1 MLLLQLI
8 WILSALYLIVYDL
21 VFHFRIIGVNP
32 GQPDHR
38 EPVSVV
44 ICAKNE
50 EDNLKKNLPL
60 ILNQEHEHFEVIVV
74 DDAST
79 DGTAQVLRETAEN
92 HPRLKVISI
101 THDDPR
107 AELPGKKA
115 ALGLGIAGA
124 SFDIILL
131 TDADCQ
137 PLSDHWISGM
147 SAHFDHSNLVLGY
160 SPFQRRMNLAGYLSA
175 WDNFETAMQYFGF
188 ALAGYPYMG
197 VGRNLAYRKSLY
209 RKNRPLGHEAG
220 LASGDDDLQVGAM
233 ADPAKTSIEV
243 RREYR
248 TSSPPMSS
256 FVSWWKQKRR
266 HLSTAVFY
274 ERPVKQLLG
283 AYGAAKLAFYL
294 LVPLFLFIENSQY
307 ILPLLILRMLLH
319 YLSMIFNATKLQ
331 QWRIIWLYPLW
342 EFISTIFQTIIHLQ
356 NTLRPKT
363 KAWN

>member
-1 MLLLQLI
+1 MILFQII
-8 WILSALYLIVYDL
+8 WVLAALYLIVYDL
-21 VFHFRIIGVNP
+21 VFHFRILANNSEKP
-32 GQPDHR
+32 YHQ

-50 EDNLKKNLPL
+50 EDNLRANLPL
-60 ILNQEHEHFEVIVV
+60 ILNQQHEHFEVIVV

-79 DGTAQVLRETAEN
+79 DYTSKVLREAAEN
-92 HPRLKVISI
+92 HSKLKVITI
-101 THDDPR
+101 AQDDPR

-115 ALGLGIAGA
+115 ALGLGIAAA

-147 SAHFDHSNLVLGY
+147 SAHFDDSNLVLGY
-160 SPFQRRMNLAGYLSA
+160 SPFQRRINLAGFLSA

-188 ALAGYPYMG
+188 ALAGFPYMG

-233 ADPAKTSIEV
+233 ADPGKTSIEV

-248 TSSPPMSS
+248 TSSLPMES
-256 FVSWWKQKRR
+256 FKSWWKQKRR

-274 ERPVKQLLG
+274 ETPVKQLLG
-283 AYGAAKLAFYL
+283 AYGAAKLMFYL
-294 LVPLFLFIENSQY
+294 LLPVLFLLDDPRLMIA
-307 ILPLLILRMLLH
+307 LLVVRLLLH
-319 YLSMIFNATKLQ
+319 YLSMASNALKLQ

-342 EFISTIFQTIIHLQ
+342 EFISTIFQTIIHVQ
-356 NTLRPKT
+356 NLLKPRTQT
-363 KAWN
+363 WN